1 MALISGWIFILLLQN
16 LPGSGV
22 KPPGVNPY
30 HHRPSMG
37 LWSSSRHWGGVGIV
51 ATQFFECSI
60 KQKVCVKSG
69 TLRIRLQETT
79 FSPKKIYGSSIY
91 WGAPQGRFLSLDCWT
106 SAVKNG
112 MGLAHCPFLRNGSVS
127 LKHLLPRQFPLL
139 AFFRLWEF
147 PNLLKSIPSLL
158 CMPW

>member
-22 KPPGVNPY
+22 KPPVVNPY
-30 HHRPSMG
+30 LHPSSMG

-51 ATQFFECSI
+51 ATQFFECSV

-79 FSPKKIYGSSIY
+79 FS
-91 WGAPQGRFLSLDCWT
+91 
-106 SAVKNG
+106 
-112 MGLAHCPFLRNGSVS
+112 LRKRIMEV
-127 LKHLLPRQFPLL
+127 LYTEVLLRAGFV
-139 AFFRLWEF
+139 FRLLDLSNKEQHGPSPLPPPEEWF
-147 PNLLKSIPSLL
+147 CLSQRLASKAISSTSVLQTLGIP
-158 CMPW
+158 